1 MKGNIKGIKMYY
13 FHERTQSSKY
23 KKQIDE
29 LKDGEAIVHVDYSE
43 NYKNK
48 QQNEIK
54 FAYYGQEQFSLFTV
68 CIYIKAR
75 LYVKATHWVTLENA
89 HSCNASFAL
98 NNFLS
103 TKSKRKLRSLPSN
116 FGVMVVPVNFEVNL
130 HST

>member
-68 CIYIKAR
+68 CIYIKENSQVICKS
-75 LYVKATHWVTLENA
+75 YTLGDIGE
-89 HSCNASFAL
+89 CPQL
-98 NNFLS
+98 QC
-103 TKSKRKLRSLPSN
+103 KLCT
-116 FGVMVVPVNFEVNL
+116 E
-130 HST
+130 